1 MFESNLHYAYASTYL
16 QICQMHWGEKTTMAS
31 NCETCMN
38 YEYDEEYEYYVCTKN
53 LDEDEMYRFIKGD
66 FKECPYYQ
74 FGDEYQIVRKQ
85 M

>member
-1 MFESNLHYAYASTYL
+1 
-16 QICQMHWGEKTTMAS
+16 MAS

-53 LDEDEMYRFIKGD
+53 LDEDEMSAFLRGAEFACPFYRL
-66 FKECPYYQ
+66 
-74 FGDEYQIVRKQ
+74 GDEYAIVRKQ